1 MHITKLTKKINT
13 ITNGLLSDHVLTKLN
28 NIDGSFNYDIVV
40 IDSFEELL
48 KTHMTKNIRFV
59 NDDIGITKES
69 IYNVYDIYISNGN
82 LTIGELKATYYANSS
97 NSNNTPNIIK
107 KVEANNLKNSICIYI
122 VEKISRA
129 LGETVAV
136 TQTIYIYLS

>member
-1 MHITKLTKKINT
+1 MHTTKLTKRINT
-13 ITNGLLSDHVLTKLN
+13 ITNGLLSDQILTKLN
-28 NIDGSFNYDIVV
+28 NIDDSFNYDVVV

-48 KTHMTKNIRFV
+48 KTHMSKNIRFV
-59 NDDIGITKES
+59 NNEIGTTKES

-82 LTIGELKATYYANSS
+82 LTIGELKVVYYANSP
-97 NSNNTPNIIK
+97 NSNTTDMIK

-122 VEKISRA
+122 VEKTSKA
-129 LGETVAV
+129 LSETIAV